1 MISMSRPRGSAVSD
15 SDAPKSFEERARFED
30 LLEFPTAFT
39 FRVVAAASP
48 RIAHDA
54 TACLERLTGGAAVVL
69 STKPS
74 RTGKWSVYRLQAT
87 VASADDIR
95 TAYDLLAK
103 VSGVRMVL

>member
-1 MISMSRPRGSAVSD
+1 MSE

-30 LLEFPTAFT
+30 LLEFPTEFT

-48 RIAHDA
+48 MVSRDSM
-54 TACLERLTGGAAVVL
+54 ACLERLTGTSAHVL

-74 RTGKWSVYRLQAT
+74 RTGKWSVYRVQAT
-87 VASADDIR
+87 VNSAAEIR

-103 VSGVRMVL
+103 VAGVRMVL